1 MDRVS
6 RILRAMV
13 CACTMLTLLIGAT
26 IWGSEAAA
34 APAIVTE
41 DGPLKG
47 IISPG
52 INEFLGIPYAAPPL
66 GALRWTPPQPH
77 GHWQGGFCQN
87 SAQLVSERGS
97 R

>member
-1 MDRVS
+1 
-6 RILRAMV
+6 
-13 CACTMLTLLIGAT
+13 MLTLWIGAT

-34 APAIVTE
+34 APALVTE

-66 GALRWTPPQPH
+66 GALR
-77 GHWQGGFCQN
+77 
-87 SAQLVSERGS
+87 
-97 R
+97 